1 MSLLI
6 TIDTD
11 PDFTPKEA
19 LPAAGAA
26 HFRRSI
32 LQDLGAGCLAR

>member
-11 PDFTPKEA
+11 PSFTPKEA
-19 LPAAGAA
+19 VPA
-26 HFRRSI
+26 
-32 LQDLGAGCLAR
+32 QDRLISGNPLFKTWAQDA